1 MSPEKEKQV
10 SVYDTIVQVLDR
22 LEEYVFDNLVDSN
35 ESAMVLEKLTEARL
49 WTAESIAQNGTQAQ
63 LDAEQEASDETQKE
77 TE

>member
-1 MSPEKEKQV
+1 MSPEKEEQA
-10 SVYDTIVQVLDR
+10 SVYDVIVHILDS

-49 WTAESIAQNGTQAQ
+49 WTAESIANNGTLAQ